1 MARTAEYNLGPF
13 TFPRGWFLIAKAED
27 ATDKPIALR
36 YFGRDL
42 IMYRGSSGRIAV
54 MDAYCPHMKTHLA
67 KNTTSYVVTDGK
79 QIDGDDI
86 RCPYHGWKFG
96 PDGVCNEIPYSPASI
111 PKAARIRSYPA
122 REWCGFIVMWYDEE
136 DNEPQ
141 FEPPLLEQWSDPKW
155 VHWKI
160 DDLGEIACH
169 PQEVVDNIADKAHL
183 GPIHGSTDIG
193 HFENVFD
200 GHVMRQSTITGNVK
214 MPGMRFTNETFYT
227 GPGILLSRMGGM
239 MDSFMLVAHTP
250 IEDGTV
256 KVWHGLTAEAANDP
270 PTEQDL
276 QIVEMF
282 QIYSRDALVQ
292 DFEVWANKEP
302 CFEIMQVIGDGP
314 FGKTR
319 TWYKQFYNPLSEA
332 GNYNVDG
339 KIITKGTLRDA
350 WPEKVTDA
358 AE

>member
-1 MARTAEYNLGPF
+1 MARSAEYKLGPF
-13 TFPRGWFLIAKAED
+13 TFPRGWFLIAKVEE
-27 ATDKPIALR
+27 ATNKPVPLR

-42 IMYRGSSGRIAV
+42 IMYRGASGKIAV

-67 KNTTSYVVTDGK
+67 KNTTSYVVLDGK
-79 QIDGDDI
+79 QVEGDDI

-96 PDGVCNEIPYSPASI
+96 PDGTCNEIPYSPAPI
-111 PKAARIRSYPA
+111 PKAAKIRSYPA
-122 REWCGFIVMWYDEE
+122 REWYGFIIMWHDEE
-136 DNEPQ
+136 DNEPV
-141 FEPPLLEQWSDPKW
+141 FEPPVIEQWDHPQW
-155 VHWKI
+155 VPWQI
-160 DDLGEIACH
+160 DDLGEIGCH
-169 PQEVVDNIADKAHL
+169 PIEVVDNIADKAHL

-200 GHVMRQSTITGNVK
+200 SHVMRQSTVTSNVK
-214 MPGMRFTNETFYT
+214 TPGMRFTNETFYT

-250 IEDGTV
+250 IEDGSL
-256 KVWHGLTAEAANDP
+256 KVWHGLTAEAPNNP

-276 QIVEMF
+276 QMVTMF
-282 QIYSRDALVQ
+282 QIFSRDALTQ

-302 CFEIMQVIGDGP
+302 CFDIMQVIGDGP

-319 TWYKQFYNPLSEA
+319 AWYKQFYNPVANSDKKA
-332 GNYNVDG
+332 VTG
-339 KIITKGTLRDA
+339 KVITKGTMRDS
-350 WPEKVTDA
+350 WTETNVGA